1 MQRLLFITQQNWT
14 EIQDVL
20 VRAGYDVTKTSPDG
34 AALLDSLLSFRPDA
48 LLLELGD
55 DTLLLQHVRRLLR
68 EELNTRPIPLL
79 ALARR
84 THLSPPQLT
93 VGVDDFLLPPY
104 DPGELLARMQMLLWR
119 YKRVDTRQCVQVGAL
134 TVDLARRVVLSA
146 GQRIALTPREFQLLQ
161 FLATHRPRAFTRD
174 VLVSQVWGY
183 DFEGDSRVVD
193 AYVQRI
199 RRKLGDACGALLE
212 TVRGVGYRL
221 GDVSEGNLSGS

>member
-1 MQRLLFITQQNWT
+1 MQRLLFITHQDWT
-14 EIQDVL
+14 ELQNTL
-20 VRAGYDVTKTSPDG
+20 VRASYEVTRTGPDETTLLD
-34 AALLDSLLSFRPDA
+34 ALLQFRPDA

-68 EELNTRPIPLL
+68 SELNTRPIPLL

-84 THLSPPQLT
+84 THLCPPQLV

-104 DPGELLARMQMLLWR
+104 DPEELLARVQMLLWR
-119 YKRVDTRQCVQVGAL
+119 YKRLDTRQRVQVGAL
-134 TVDLARRVVLSA
+134 TVDLARRVVTAA
-146 GQRIALTPREFQLLQ
+146 GQRVALTPREFQLLQ

-174 VLVSQVWGY
+174 ALVTQVWGY

-199 RRKLGDACGALLE
+199 RRKLGDSCGALVE

-221 GDVSEGNLSGS
+221 GDASEEEIR